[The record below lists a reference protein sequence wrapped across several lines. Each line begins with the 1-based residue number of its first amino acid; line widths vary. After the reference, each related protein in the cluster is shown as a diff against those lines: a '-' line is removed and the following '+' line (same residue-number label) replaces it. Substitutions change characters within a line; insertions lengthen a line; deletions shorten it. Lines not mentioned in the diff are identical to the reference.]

1 MNTPDFSMAAPFAML
16 AFMFMLFVWMV
27 LITISQAK
35 QKKWGQFAFAVGMD
49 AFALMMVV
57 DCIGIMV
64 TGSAYGW
71 FR

>member
-16 AFMFMLFVWMV
+16 AFMFMLLVWMV
-27 LITISQAK
+27 LITIGQAK
-35 QKKWGQFAFAVGMD
+35 QKNWGQFTFAVGMD
-49 AFALMMVV
+49 MFALLMII
-57 DCIGIMV
+57 DCVGIMV

>member
-16 AFMFMLFVWMV
+16 AFMFMLFTWMI
-27 LITISQAK
+27 LITV
-35 QKKWGQFAFAVGMD
+35 GQFKRKAWLHFSFAAAMD
-49 AFALMMVV
+49 VFAILMII

-64 TGSAYGW
+64 TGSQFGW